1 MNGNNEIRCYEMKSG
16 MNKTF
21 KISRMGGV
29 KVLDLLWSN
38 EKRHKRIY
46 TDIFQ
51 FSSEEKMPVKLRLD
65 RLSCN
70 ILKEEYPVSEKYIT
84 QEDDEHWIFETDV
97 CSFKGIG
104 RFVLGLYEN
113 IEVLESDE
121 FVDFLKEKIEKMK
134 SSLDGM

>member
-1 MNGNNEIRCYEMKSG
+1 
-16 MNKTF
+16 
-21 KISRMGGV
+21 MGGV